1 MRAPEMTCDDPVP
14 TAGGAEGLAYHAA
27 SMRARRLPA
36 LLVPLALIAGV
47 ACTNG
52 NSTDSA
58 APPTSSA
65 GAPPTTTT
73 DVSIVPGEWTYEYLG
88 VKASFDW
95 KEGAP
100 ATLHVKNGSDNPVG
114 APDVYIV
121 TKDQRHIDGK
131 AGGAAP
137 LDPGESGDYTVTFPD
152 GLTANDLGL
161 VVLTLGDVNWGAL
174 GPKVIQH

>member
-1 MRAPEMTCDDPVP
+1 MTCDDPVP
-14 TAGGAEGLAYHAA
+14 TRGGAEGLAYHAA
-27 SMRARRLPA
+27 SMHTRRLPA
-36 LLVPLALIAGV
+36 VLVPLALIAAA

-52 NSTDSA
+52 SSTDASV
-58 APPTSSA
+58 PPTSSA
-65 GAPPTTTT
+65 SAPPTATT

-95 KEGAP
+95 KEGTP
-100 ATLHVKNGSDNPVG
+100 ATLHVKNGSSNPVG

-121 TKDQRHIDGK
+121 TKDQRHVDGK

-137 LDPGESGDYTVTFPD
+137 LDPGQSGDYTVTFPD

-161 VVLTLGDVNWGAL
+161 VVLTLGNVNWGAL

>member
-1 MRAPEMTCDDPVP
+1 
-14 TAGGAEGLAYHAA
+14 
-27 SMRARRLPA
+27 MRARSLPA
-36 LLVPLALIAGV
+36 LLVPLALVTAV

-52 NSTDSA
+52 GSSGDTPATSA
-58 APPTSSA
+58 ASVSAPPTD
-65 GAPPTTTT
+65 TI
-73 DVSIVPGEWTYEYLG
+73 DVSLVPGEWVYEYLG

-95 KEGAP
+95 KEGTP

-121 TKDQRHIDGK
+121 TKDQRHVDGK
-131 AGGAAP
+131 AAGAVA
-137 LDPGESGDYTVTFPD
+137 LDPGQSGDYTITFPD
-152 GLTANDLGL
+152 GLTVNDLGL

>member
-1 MRAPEMTCDDPVP
+1 MTCDDPVP
-14 TAGGAEGLAYHAA
+14 TRGGAEGLAYHAA
-27 SMRARRLPA
+27 SMRTRRLPA
-36 LLVPLALIAGV
+36 VLVPLALIAAA

-52 NSTDSA
+52 SSTDASV
-58 APPTSSA
+58 PPTSSA
-65 GAPPTTTT
+65 SAPPTATT

-95 KEGAP
+95 KEGTP
-100 ATLHVKNGSDNPVG
+100 ATLHVKNGSSNPVG

-121 TKDQRHIDGK
+121 TKDQRHVDGK

-137 LDPGESGDYTVTFPD
+137 LDPGQSGDYTVTFPD

-161 VVLTLGDVNWGAL
+161 VVLTLGNVNWGAL